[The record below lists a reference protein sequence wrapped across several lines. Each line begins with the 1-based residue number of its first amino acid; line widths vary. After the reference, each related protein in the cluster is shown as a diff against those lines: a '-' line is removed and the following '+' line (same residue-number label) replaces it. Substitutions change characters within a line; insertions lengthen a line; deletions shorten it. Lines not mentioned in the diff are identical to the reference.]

1 MIISG
6 TNFYNGT
13 ITASGVVTMRSL
25 LSASGQT
32 AYDSASTGNFFSV
45 SAADYASVA
54 TGLVSVTKYVMND
67 TAMAVAPTGGWTA
80 TYAVAHPASVSTV
93 PSGTYIIGF
102 ICRVSGTPGTATPLI
117 ATAFP
122 PTASYTAIAN
132 SPTASAAAAANY
144 FLRKAPTT
152 STAATSYLGLVQS
165 TTAPLNT
172 VSLTGQ
178 QGYYSP
184 AGPPYSS
191 WTSWTA
197 SFLFYQVLGTPTV
210 QW

>member
-54 TGLVSVTKYVMND
+54 TGLESVTKYVMND
-67 TAMAVAPTGGWTA
+67 SQVTTAGGGGWSA
-80 TYAVAHPASVSTV
+80 TYAQAFPTSIATV
-93 PSGTYIIGF
+93 PAGTYIIGF
-102 ICRVSGTPGTATPLI
+102 VCRPYSTAGTATPLI
-117 ATAFP
+117 STTFP
-122 PTASYTAIAN
+122 PTGASYTAIAN
-132 SPTASAAAAANY
+132 SPTQPNASALNY
-144 FLRKAPTT
+144 FIRKAPTT
-152 STAATSYLGLVQS
+152 ATASTSYLGYVTS
-165 TTAPLNT
+165 TTGL
-172 VSLTGQ
+172 LTNIGGS
-178 QGYYSP
+178 GYYS
-184 AGPPYSS
+184 ASGPPYTSFTA
-191 WTSWTA
+191 WTPT
-197 SFLFYQVLGTPTV
+197 FLNFQVLGTPTV